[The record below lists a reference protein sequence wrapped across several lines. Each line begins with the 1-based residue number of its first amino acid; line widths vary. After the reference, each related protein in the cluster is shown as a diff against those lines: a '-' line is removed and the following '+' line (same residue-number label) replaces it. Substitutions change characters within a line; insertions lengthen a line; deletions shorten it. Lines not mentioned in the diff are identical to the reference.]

1 MSPESISWLSRRTRS
16 RCILLLAGVFLA
28 GCFLGSAA
36 YAVDADDPDYIGIDQ
51 IVPGSTG
58 YCLTVLQ
65 DTKIEK
71 FGLKV
76 VSIVRNFEPGQDMI
90 LIIGTD
96 ERFKKIGPIRG
107 CSGSPVY
114 IDGRIAGALSGAWS
128 FSNDPLYMV
137 TPIEDILRI
146 GLPEA
151 WAEQPPGPSAVS
163 FDFSKPI
170 DLAEFTGLMRTA
182 SAEKNRSNNSLM
194 PLATSLP
201 RHSCKELA
209 ELFESMGFM
218 PVAGTV
224 AGQTSAEIDIHPGG
238 VLTVPLIFGDISAAA
253 VGTAID
259 VRGDKV
265 YGFGHAFPGLG
276 YGPTDLP
283 MASGTVHTVV
293 SSTLF
298 SFKLASPGDII
309 GAIRSNSSTGVLGLI
324 GQKPKTIPLHI
335 TIDRTDSSQLAR
347 TRIFDCRI
355 VSHRRYSPM
364 AVQIALIGAAT
375 TAGSLTPEHTIKYKA
390 SIDIAGAEP
399 ITFENISSGR
409 SFGELLDDTAGA
421 VALLMDNPF
430 EQADIT
436 SMNFEIKIEPK
447 NIRAKIW
454 AVQLSDDTVKPSQT
468 VDVSV
473 ILQTYRSEK
482 ELHKFRLDIPS
493 DLEPGKY
500 QLVIAGASEYIRF
513 IRDLSPHRF
522 TALDFPTLTDSL
534 NNLLAVRRN
543 RLFLTMK
550 IPSEGVTIR
559 NKELPFLPQT
569 KALLMQD
576 KKRTTSVMPY
586 NQWLEKTSE
595 IDRIVL
601 GKKTVQITVAE

>member
-1 MSPESISWLSRRTRS
+1 MNLGSIWWLPRRRRSW
-16 RCILLLAGVFLA
+16 CILLLAGFLLA
-28 GCFLGSAA
+28 GIFSGRAA
-36 YAVDADDPDYIGIDQ
+36 YAVDADEPDYIGIEK

-71 FGLKV
+71 FGLEV

-90 LIIGTD
+90 LVMGTD
-96 ERFKKIGPIRG
+96 ERFEKIGPVRG

-114 IDGRIAGALSGAWS
+114 IDGKIAGALSGGWS
-128 FSNDPLYMV
+128 FSKDPYYMV

-146 GLPEA
+146 SLPETSP
-151 WAEQPPGPSAVS
+151 EEPSGSAAVS

-170 DLAEFTGLMRTA
+170 DLAEFTELFRIA
-182 SAEKNRSNNSLM
+182 SAERNKSSNSLL

-201 RHSCKELA
+201 QHSHKELT

-218 PVAGTV
+218 SVGGTV
-224 AGQTSAEIDIHPGG
+224 AGRTSVETNIQPGG
-238 VLTVPLIFGDISAAA
+238 VLTVPIVSGDISVAA

-259 VRGDKV
+259 VRDDKV
-265 YGFGHAFPGLG
+265 YGFGHSFPSLG

-283 MASGTVHTVV
+283 MATGTIHGVI
-293 SSTLF
+293 SSTMF
-298 SFKLASPGDII
+298 SFKLASPGETI
-309 GAIRSNSSTGVLGLI
+309 GAIRSNDAAGVIGLI

-335 TIDRTDSSQLAR
+335 TIDRPDNSQIVR
-347 TRIFDCRI
+347 TKIFDCRI
-355 VSHRRYSPM
+355 ISHRAYSPM
-364 AVQIALIGAAT
+364 AVQTALVGAAT
-375 TAGSLTPEHTIKYKA
+375 TDGSLTPEHTIKYKA
-390 SIDIAGAEP
+390 SIDIADAEP

-421 VALLMDNPF
+421 VALLMNNPF

-436 SMNFEIKIEPK
+436 SMDFEIKIEPK
-447 NIRAKIW
+447 NIRARIW
-454 AVQLSDDTVKPSQT
+454 SLQLSDDLVEPSEA

-473 ILQTYRSEK
+473 VLQTYRSEK

-493 DLEPGKY
+493 DLKPGKY
-500 QLVIAGASEYIRF
+500 QITIAGGSEYTRF
-513 IRDLSPHRF
+513 IKDLSPHKF
-522 TALDFPTLTDSL
+522 TALDFTTLVDSL

-543 RLFLTMK
+543 RLYLTMK
-550 IPSEGVTIR
+550 TSSEGVTIR

-576 KKRTTSVMPY
+576 KKRTASVMPY
-586 NQWLEKTSE
+586 NHWLEKTGE

-601 GKKTVQITVAE
+601 DKKTVQITVAE

>member
-1 MSPESISWLSRRTRS
+1 M
-16 RCILLLAGVFLA
+16 
-28 GCFLGSAA
+28 CFLGSAA
-36 YAVDADDPDYIGIDQ
+36 YAVDADDPDYIGIDR

-65 DTKIEK
+65 DTKIER

-76 VSIVRNFEPGQDMI
+76 VSIVRKFDPGRDMI
-90 LIIGTD
+90 LVIGTD
-96 ERFKKIGPIRG
+96 ERFKKIGPVRG

-114 IDGRIAGALSGAWS
+114 IDGKIAGALAGAWS
-128 FSNDPLYMV
+128 FSDDPLYMV
-137 TPIEDILRI
+137 TPIEDILQI
-146 GLPEA
+146 GSPEA
-151 WAEQPPGPSAVS
+151 SAEQPPQSSAVS

-170 DLAEFTGLMRTA
+170 DLAEFSGLMRAA
-182 SAEKNRSNNSLM
+182 SANKNRSNNSLL
-194 PLATSLP
+194 PLVTSLP
-201 RHSCKELA
+201 QHSCEELT
-209 ELFESMGFM
+209 ELFESVGFM

-224 AGQTSAEIDIHPGG
+224 SGQTSAETDIQPGG
-238 VLTVPLIFGDISAAA
+238 VLTVPIISGDISVAA

-259 VRGDKV
+259 VRDNKV
-265 YGFGHAFPGLG
+265 YGLGHAFPGIG

-283 MASGTVHTVV
+283 MAAGTVHTVV

-309 GAIRSNSSTGVLGLI
+309 GAIRSNNSAGVLGLI
-324 GQKPKTIPLHI
+324 GQKPKTIPMYI
-335 TIDRTDSSQLAR
+335 TIDRSDNSQLAR
-347 TRIFDCRI
+347 TGIFDCRI
-355 VSHRRYSPM
+355 VSHRMYSPM
-364 AVQIALIGAAT
+364 AVQTALIGAAT

-390 SIDIAGAEP
+390 RIDIGNTKP

-409 SFGELLDDTAGA
+409 SFSELLDDTSGA
-421 VALLMDNPF
+421 AALLMNNPF
-430 EQADIT
+430 KQTDIT
-436 SMNFEIKIEPK
+436 SMDFEMKIEPK

-454 AVQLSDDTVKPSQT
+454 DVQLSDDTVKPSQT

-482 ELHKFRLDIPS
+482 ELHKFRLDVPS
-493 DLEPGKY
+493 DLKPGKY
-500 QLVIAGASEYIRF
+500 QLVIAGAAEYIRF
-513 IRDLSPHRF
+513 VKNLSPHRF
-522 TALDFPTLTDSL
+522 TALDFPTLTDAL

-543 RLFLTMK
+543 RLFLTME
-550 IPSEGVTIR
+550 IASEGVTIR

-586 NQWLEKTSE
+586 NQWLEKSSE
-595 IDRIVL
+595 VGRIVL